1 MDTLKDEYGQELY
14 EWLEYLEEENFED
27 DRE

>member
-14 EWLEYLEEENFED
+14 EWLEYLEEEAEE

>member
-1 MDTLKDEYGQELY
+1 MDWEKDMLGQD
-14 EWLEYLEEENFED
+14 EWEYLEMLEEQAEGE

>member
-1 MDTLKDEYGQELY
+1 MDWEKDMLGQS
-14 EWLEYLEEENFED
+14 EWEYLEMLAELSEGE